1 MKKNYILPSTQSVA
15 FSAGFICQTGSP
27 AAGGSNVNVSGPN
40 IGSGG
45 GSTIVDDPD

>member
-27 AAGGSNVNVSGPN
+27 AAGSGVNVNGPSVGN
-40 IGSGG
+40 GG
-45 GSTIVDDPD
+45 GTDIIGDPD